1 MFPTKDNH
9 QTPGMSERDGAFAQL
24 EKQQQQKQNAH
35 TYQERVAELEQV
47 SAERWTDPYGINAQL
62 RKTFRAEKHARLR
75 RELSDASLRERIGW
89 SQDRLLAGPSSSEP
103 GYSTPDMRQAWVQ
116 AQDAKERTRLEHPS
130 RRVRDRKLPS
140 KAVQSLTP
148 AAQSLAGRLLS
159 NTHTKKKKN
168 ITNNKRG

>member
-1 MFPTKDNH
+1 
-9 QTPGMSERDGAFAQL
+9 MSERDGAFAQL
-24 EKQQQQKQNAH
+24 EKQQQQRQNAR

-103 GYSTPDMRQAWVQ
+103 CYSTPDMRHASVQ
-116 AQDAKERTRLEHPS
+116 EQDEK
-130 RRVRDRKLPS
+130 
-140 KAVQSLTP
+140 
-148 AAQSLAGRLLS
+148 
-159 NTHTKKKKN
+159 
-168 ITNNKRG
+168 